1 MAIFDPGVRSVVGEL
16 GQEVA
21 FSSAKARE
29 RLGWSPRAI
38 EDTIVD
44 CARSLLS
51 DTATAETAA
60 A

>member
-1 MAIFDPGVRSVVGEL
+1 VRSVVGEL
-16 GQEVA
+16 GQEVG

-29 RLGWSPRAI
+29 RLGWSPRPI

-51 DTATAETAA
+51 ETAPPETVA
-60 A
+60 AAS